1 MTFKPRTIVN
11 YLVNPGGTSNPDRV
25 WNPVRVTGFIILVVL
40 VLTLS
45 ENLRPR
51 ERNFWKEV
59 IISDGRGYYAYLPS
73 LVLYHDIHFGPV
85 LQREQ
90 QRFPTVSPD
99 RFLMDAGGQV
109 FDKYFAGEALLLL
122 PFFLLAVVVSW
133 LTGLPPDGYNAV
145 FQMSVSIAALFYLF
159 IGLWCLAG
167 LMKLLQVKK
176 GIAAVVLLVV
186 VAGTNLLLY
195 TVEAPAMSH
204 VYSFAAVAAF
214 MYFMALYFRWP
225 GTRTGILAAV
235 TLAAVILIR
244 SADGI
249 IVLLIPFLAGDRHTM
264 EKGIRTFWSQPA
276 MWIPAL
282 LLFAL
287 ILFIQPLL
295 WHAGTGHWLL
305 WGYRGEGF
313 YFTHPAVLKTLF
325 SFQKG
330 FFIYTPAAL
339 LSLAGLIP
347 LFRKSPWQF
356 TWVVCFLAVLVWLVS
371 AWWNWYY
378 GDSFGQRVFIDFYVL
393 FALLLALLLQ
403 SFRGRAVPAVIM
415 AVLIAALGSLN
426 LLQSWQYARGIIH
439 PYAMN
444 RDKYRMVFLRTGQE
458 YRNLFSGPR
467 NVVPYGVDLKNPLA
481 VWYNDFEQTDSAWIT
496 SGRTDWPGAHS
507 GHAVALLGS
516 EHHFSSALLIT
527 GDDRFTGIDGLYMK
541 AVAWINDLDRH
552 AADSA
557 MLVISLADQWDKIYY
572 WDSCPLNEMP
582 EDRTGRWRH
591 VSFGL
596 ELPTIKDK
604 DDKLKIFV
612 WNKGTGRL
620 LVDDFKIEIYK

>member
-1 MTFKPRTIVN
+1 MAGI
-11 YLVNPGGTSNPDRV
+11 
-25 WNPVRVTGFIILVVL
+25 IILLVL
-40 VLTLS
+40 ALTLS

-73 LVLYHDIHFGPV
+73 LVLHHDIHFGRI

-90 QRFPTVSPD
+90 QRFPMVSPD
-99 RFLMDAGGQV
+99 RFLMDAGGKV

-133 LTGLPPDGYNAV
+133 IAGLPPDGYNAI
-145 FQMSVSIAALFYLF
+145 FQMSVSVAALFYLF
-159 IGLWCLAG
+159 IGLWCLAR

-176 GIAAVVLLVV
+176 GIAAVVLLAVV
-186 VAGTNLLLY
+186 IGTNLLFY
-195 TVEAPAMSH
+195 TAEAPAMSH
-204 VYSFAAVAAF
+204 VYSFAAVSAF
-214 MYFMALYFRWP
+214 LYFTSLFFRQP
-225 GTRTGILAAV
+225 VTRTGMTAAV
-235 TLAAVILIR
+235 TLAAVILVR
-244 SADGI
+244 PVDGM
-249 IVLLIPFLAGDRHTM
+249 IVLLIPFLAGDRYTLT
-264 EKGIRTFWSQPA
+264 KGFRAFWSRPA
-276 MWIPAL
+276 TWIPAL

-313 YFTHPAVLKTLF
+313 YLTHPAVLKTLF
-325 SFQKG
+325 SFRKG
-330 FFIYTPAAL
+330 FFVYTPVAL

-347 LFRKSPWQF
+347 LVRKSPWQF
-356 TWVVCFLAVLVWLVS
+356 AWVLCFLAVLIWLVS

-378 GDSFGQRVFIDFYVL
+378 GDSFGQRVFIDFYAL
-393 FALLLALLLQ
+393 FALLLASLLQ
-403 SFRGRAVPAVIM
+403 GFRGRTASSVIM
-415 AVLIAALGSLN
+415 AVLLAALVSLN
-426 LLQSWQYARGIIH
+426 LLQSWQYAHGIIH
-439 PYAMN
+439 PYAMD
-444 RDKYRMVFLRTGQE
+444 RDKYRMVFLRTGQA

-467 NVVPYGVDLKNPLA
+467 NVVPYGVDLTKPVA
-481 VWYNDFEQTDSAWIT
+481 WWYNDFEQIDSAWIT
-496 SGRTDWPGAHS
+496 SGRTERSDAHS
-507 GHAVALLGS
+507 GHVAALLGA

-541 AVAWINDLDRH
+541 AEALVNDIDRH

-557 MLVISLADQWDKIYY
+557 MLVISLADQIDKIYY

-582 EDRTGRWRH
+582 EDRPGRWRR

-596 ELPTIKDK
+596 QLPTIKDK
-604 DDKLKIFV
+604 NDKLKIFI

-620 LVDDFKIEIYK
+620 LVDDFRIEVYK